1 MHNQLS
7 TAYNFIAN
15 ERVTGASDIVEVIN
29 PAHIDQL
36 AGRVELA
43 SPEILERA
51 VAAARAAWLPWSHMP
66 RAERLALITNAAAAA
81 DALVANEDIAGLLT
95 REQGKIRMESAI
107 DVGMTGELARLTA
120 LAADIALAP
129 ETFEDGK
136 GRRLTVYDPVGV
148 VAAVSPW
155 NWPVVISLSK
165 IFPALAAG
173 NCVVLKPAPNTPL
186 ALTAIVAAFAS
197 VLPPG
202 VLNLVHGGADIGVSL
217 VSHPQVASISFT
229 GSVASG
235 RKVGEAGARLLRPV
249 SLELGGN
256 DPAIIFDDVDLS
268 DDVIRALVGA
278 TYVTTGQVCVAIKRM
293 YVHDGIY
300 DRFVS
305 LFSDAVNQMVV
316 GDGLDA
322 DVSMGPLNNEM
333 QLRKVE
339 GYIEQARQAG
349 AKVSVL
355 GSRSPNVDWQN
366 GYFLQP
372 AVATDVP
379 EECEIVREEQFGP
392 IVPILRFSDLD
403 DVVARA
409 NDSGYGL
416 CSSVW
421 SSDVERAFSVAARIE
436 AGTTGVNVHGL
447 GGLDFAFGTNGIK
460 DSGTGFTGGIE
471 GIRSYTHR
479 RSITDRPAG

>member
-1 MHNQLS
+1 MPNDRP
-7 TAYNFIAN
+7 TAYNIIGN
-15 ERVTGASDIVEVIN
+15 ERVVGGDRTIDVIN
-29 PAHIDQL
+29 PARLDQL

-43 SPEILERA
+43 SLETVNRA
-51 VAAARAAWLPWSHMP
+51 VVTARAAWPAWALMP
-66 RAERLALITNAAAAA
+66 RAERLALITKAAAAA
-81 DALVANEDIAGLLT
+81 DALVVAKDIAGLLT
-95 REQGKIRMESAI
+95 SEQGKIRMESAV

-120 LAADIALAP
+120 LAADAALSP
-129 ETFEDGK
+129 EIFEDAKGK
-136 GRRLTVYDPVGV
+136 RLTVFDPVGV

-186 ALTAIVAAFAS
+186 ALTEIVATFAAM
-197 VLPPG
+197 LPPG
-202 VLNLVHGGADIGVSL
+202 VLNLVHGGADVGASL
-217 VSHPQVASISFT
+217 ISHPQVASISFT

-235 RKVGEAGARLLRPV
+235 KKVGEAGARLLRPV

-256 DPAIIFDDVDLS
+256 DPAIIFDDVDLR
-268 DDVIRALVGA
+268 DDVMRALVGS
-278 TYVTTGQVCVAIKRM
+278 TYVTSGQVCVAIKRF
-293 YVHDGIY
+293 YVHNDIY

-305 LFSDAVNQMVV
+305 LFTDAVNQMVV
-316 GDGLDA
+316 GDGLDP

-339 GYIEQARQAG
+339 GYIEEARKAG

-355 GSRSPNVDWQN
+355 GSRSSNVDWQN
-366 GYFLQP
+366 GYFLLP

-392 IVPILRFSDLD
+392 IVPILRFSDVD
-403 DVVARA
+403 EVVARA

-421 SSDVERAFSVAARIE
+421 SSDVERAFDVAARIE

-460 DSGTGFTGGIE
+460 DSGTGFTGGVE